1 MLALKALF
9 LGIVQGLTE
18 FLPVSS
24 SGHLV
29 LFERAFGWK
38 ELGLAFNVAVHLG
51 TLLAVLVYFRHTWAR
66 VIRGFFRSFRHKP
79 ADWDRDMKMAWMLV
93 LASIPAAVVGAAWG
107 DTIEGHTSTP
117 FWVAVFLVAGS
128 LVMLAAERWGRR
140 ERSIVQVSARDAGVV
155 GCAQVLAL
163 LPGTSRSGITI
174 STGMLDG
181 LDRKAAAEF
190 AFLMSAPIIAGAGLW
205 EGQKVVRHG
214 FGAGGVGIF
223 VIGFLASAA
232 VGFLAVG
239 FMMRYL
245 KTGTLNPFIIYRLG
259 LAGLVFLILVVV

>member
-9 LGIVQGLTE
+9 LGIVQGITE
-18 FLPVSS
+18 FLPISS

-29 LFERAFGWK
+29 LFERAFGWTQ
-38 ELGLAFNVAVHLG
+38 LGLSFNVAVHLG
-51 TLLAVLVYFRHTWAR
+51 TLLAVLAYFRHTWVR
-66 VIRGFFRSFRHKP
+66 VIKGFFLSFRHRP
-79 ADWDRDMKMAWMLV
+79 AEWDLDMRMAWMLV
-93 LASIPAAVVGAAWG
+93 LASIPAAIVGAAWG

-128 LVMLAAERWGRR
+128 LVMLAAERLGRR
-140 ERSIVQVSARDAGVV
+140 ERSILQVSVRDAGVV

-163 LPGTSRSGITI
+163 LPGTSRSAITI

-181 LDRKAAAEF
+181 LERKAAAEF
-190 AFLMSAPIIAGAGLW
+190 AFLMSAPIIAGAGIW

-214 FGAGGVGIF
+214 FGPAGTGVF
-223 VIGFLASAA
+223 VVGFLASA
-232 VGFLAVG
+232 VTGFLAVG

-245 KTGTLNPFIIYRLG
+245 KTGTLNPFVIYRLA
-259 LAGLVFLILVVV
+259 LAGLVFLLLLIL